1 MTETSRDIHPVAQRY
16 LRRNFVLGIANG
28 ALWQLSETLMD
39 PSLVMSWFLSQ
50 LTASNFII
58 GLTSPIRVGGWFLPQ
73 LLISGYVQH
82 QKQKLGIYRKS
93 TLIRCLA
100 LAVMSA
106 SVWLLGAGH
115 PQWLLASV
123 LLMMTIFALGGGV
136 SGLVFLDIVAKTM
149 PARRRGAYFAW
160 RYFVGGILAL
170 GGGLVVRYVLDQDQ
184 LFPFPTGFAL
194 LFSLAT
200 VGISLAS
207 FAFGITKEPEEH
219 ADGEFVPF
227 KAQLGRA
234 FTLARK
240 DPNFRRLIMT
250 RILFILSGIATPFYI
265 VYAKKI
271 LQAPVS
277 TVGTYLMLI
286 NLAAIVSNPIWARL
300 SAHHGNK
307 LVILLSGLFG
317 LAAPLS
323 ALVGASLSALS
334 LFSITFVCQGI
345 YQGSVMVGQVNFGL
359 DIAPPENRPTYIG
372 LINTILGIASLSLSL
387 SGLLADLTSYQTL
400 FWLGMLF
407 AGSAILVARGLYD
420 PRSSRRESK
429 RQVAR

>member
-1 MTETSRDIHPVAQRY
+1 MTETNRETAPLAQRY
-16 LRRNFVLGIANG
+16 LRRNFILGIANG

-50 LTASNFII
+50 LTTSNFII

-73 LLISGYVQH
+73 LLVSGYVQH
-82 QKQKLGIYRKS
+82 QKQKLTIYRQS
-93 TLIRCLA
+93 TLIRSLA
-100 LAVMSA
+100 LAIMAA
-106 SVWLLGAGH
+106 SVWFLGAGR

-123 LLMMTIFALGGGV
+123 LLMLTVFSLGGGI
-136 SGLVFLDIVAKTM
+136 SGLAFLDIVAKTI

-170 GGGLVVRYVLDQDQ
+170 GGALVVRYVLDQDQ

-200 VGISLAS
+200 VGIGLAS
-207 FAFGITKEPEEH
+207 LAFGITKEPEEH
-219 ADGEFVPF
+219 ADGEFLPF
-227 KAQLGRA
+227 RAQLGRA
-234 FTLARK
+234 FRLVRQ
-240 DPNFRRLIMT
+240 DRNFRRLILA
-250 RILFILSGIATPFYI
+250 RILFILSGVGTPFYI
-265 VYAKKI
+265 VYAKNI

-277 TVGTYLMLI
+277 TVGNYLMVI
-286 NLAAIVSNPIWARL
+286 NLAAIISNPIWARISGL
-300 SAHHGNK
+300 RGNK
-307 LVILLSGLFG
+307 PVILLSGLFG

-323 ALVGASLSALS
+323 ALLGAWWGAIG
-334 LFSITFVCQGI
+334 LFSVTFICQGI

-387 SGLLADLTSYQTL
+387 SGLLADLTNYQVL
-400 FWLGMLF
+400 FGLGVLF
-407 AGSAILVARGLYD
+407 AALAIWIARGLYD
-420 PRSSRRESK
+420 PRGPRAQAK
-429 RQVAR
+429 RQAA